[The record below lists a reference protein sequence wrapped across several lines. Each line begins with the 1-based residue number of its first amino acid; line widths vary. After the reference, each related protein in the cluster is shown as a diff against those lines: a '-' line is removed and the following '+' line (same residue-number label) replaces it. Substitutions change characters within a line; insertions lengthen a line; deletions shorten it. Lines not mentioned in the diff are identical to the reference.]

1 MAASSIS
8 VDKKRSANLKWL
20 GKLLRQLAFFALLL
34 LLWQGLA
41 VSHIWKDY
49 LFPGPLT
56 VLDSLKGLAQDGS
69 LLTAIL
75 VSLRRLALGYGL
87 SLVLGLILGLLI
99 SSNRYIEETLG
110 SLVLGLQALPSV
122 CWIPLAL
129 LWFGLHEQAMIFVVI
144 MGALF
149 SITLGVDAGIKNT
162 PPVYLKAARN
172 MGSRGFA
179 LATQVI
185 LPAALPSILTGLKQG
200 WTFAWRSLMAA
211 ELLYT
216 TVSLGALLESGRDF
230 GDVGQLFAI
239 MLVIII
245 LGVAIDSLIFGPFER
260 MVRKRWGLAR

>member
-1 MAASSIS
+1 MAAPSIS
-8 VDKKRSANLKWL
+8 ISKKRIGTPWV
-20 GKLLRQLAFFALLL
+20 GKLLRQLAFFIILL
-34 LLWQGLA
+34 LLWQGLTVA
-41 VSHIWKDY
+41 HVWKDY
-49 LFPGPLT
+49 LFPGPVT
-56 VLDSLKGLAQDGS
+56 VLDSLKSMVQDGS

-75 VSLRRLALGYGL
+75 VSLRRLALGYGI
-87 SLVLGLILGLLI
+87 SLVVGLIFGLLI
-99 SSNRYIEETLG
+99 SSNHYIEETLG

-129 LWFGLHEQAMIFVVI
+129 LWFGLHEQAMIFVVV

-172 MGSRGFA
+172 MGSRGIA
-179 LATQVI
+179 LSTQVI

-216 TVSLGALLESGRDF
+216 TVSLGALLENGRDF
-230 GDVGQLFAI
+230 GDVGQVFAI
-239 MLVIII
+239 MIVIVII
-245 LGVAIDSLIFGPFER
+245 GVAIDSLIFGPLER
-260 MVRKRWGLAR
+260 MVRRRWGFAR